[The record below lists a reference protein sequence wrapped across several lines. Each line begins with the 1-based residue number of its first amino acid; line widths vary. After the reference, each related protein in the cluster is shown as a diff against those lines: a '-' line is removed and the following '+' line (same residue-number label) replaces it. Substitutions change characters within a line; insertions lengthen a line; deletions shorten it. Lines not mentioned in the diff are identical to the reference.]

1 MKRFLPL
8 AVLLALPACSIFE
21 GDGDEI
27 VFDTALGPRTES
39 QIETLP
45 GTLEGDHDSA
55 RYSSEPLKGENME
68 SVDGSLE

>member
-8 AVLLALPACSIFE
+8 AALLALSACSIFD

-27 VFDTALGPRTES
+27 VFDTVLGPRTES

-55 RYSSEPLKGENME
+55 RYSNEPLKGESME
-68 SVDGSLE
+68 SVDGSLD